1 MDTAS
6 AEKPFPEEN
15 PVLRWRFCTFPVGR
29 SPPGKEAAPRF
40 PWRSGEVPAREASDG
55 GPLSASDLSAML
67 WRERTLLVEL
77 IGNLE
82 RMGDLLEHGSLGQ
95 LPHATQGIGQ
105 IIGRLRLVELGR
117 SVEASVVSAEWG
129 AQDDA
134 TLTGLASQ
142 APTSVWADIFGAHH
156 VAMTEHAHRILA
168 LAEHN
173 HATLAGPGLRARNE
187 GTTIQTH
194 AEPPTS
200 PSQQPEAGTGA
211 DYCDPVL
218 HQALIQ
224 GAQAVNLYA
233 LPKTLQ
239 EFLRIPGT
247 TASPRPEVASG
258 KMFLGPSDN
267 SCSSEPST

>member
-1 MDTAS
+1 
-6 AEKPFPEEN
+6 
-15 PVLRWRFCTFPVGR
+15 
-29 SPPGKEAAPRF
+29 
-40 PWRSGEVPAREASDG
+40 
-55 GPLSASDLSAML
+55 ML
-67 WRERTLLVEL
+67 WREQTLLLEL

-82 RMGDLLEHGSLGQ
+82 RMRDLLEDGSLGS
-95 LPHATQGIGQ
+95 LPQATEDTGQ
-105 IIGRLRLVELGR
+105 VIGRLRLVELGR

-142 APTSVWADIFGAHH
+142 APTSVWADILGAHH
-156 VAMTEHAHRILA
+156 AALTEHAHRILA
-168 LAEHN
+168 VAEHN

-187 GTTIQTH
+187 SATIQTH
-194 AEPPTS
+194 AVPPRS
-200 PSQQPEAGTGA
+200 PSQEPEAGTGA
-211 DYCDPVL
+211 DYFDPVL

-239 EFLRIPGT
+239 EFLHIRGT

-267 SCSSEPST
+267 SCSSEPSI